1 MNSRKA
7 KVAFEEPRPDD
18 VGDDEEDFEEEVYED
33 EDDLDEG
40 DEEEEEEE
48 EDDDEME
55 IDMNAMDETLASY
68 FTTEDGDNVATALM
82 TISDNVQNLT
92 KVMETQNKILIK
104 LATQLAKK

>member
-7 KVAFEEPRPDD
+7 KVAFEEPRPED
-18 VGDDEEDFEEEVYED
+18 VDEDEEDFEEEVYED

-40 DEEEEEEE
+40 DEEEEE
-48 EDDDEME
+48 DDDDME

>member
-1 MNSRKA
+1 MNSRQA
-7 KVAFEEPRPDD
+7 KVAFEEPRPE
-18 VGDDEEDFEEEVYED
+18 DEEDFEEEVYED

-40 DEEEEEEE
+40 DEE
-48 EDDDEME
+48 DDEMDF
-55 IDMNAMDETLASY
+55 DMDAMDETLASY
-68 FTTEDGDNVATALM
+68 LTTEDGDNVATALM

>member
-7 KVAFEEPRPDD
+7 KVAFEEQRPEDLEE
-18 VGDDEEDFEEEVYED
+18 DEEDLDEEVYED

-40 DEEEEEEE
+40 DEEEEEE